1 MTIESGYGPGDGSGA
16 SDAPISQ
23 QLSQDCRI
31 LSGRQASGPASSDK
45 MVRLWDLATGAALQ
59 TLEGHGNGIHAVGF
73 SLDSKL
79 LASASYD
86 ETVRLSDLATGAA
99 LQTLEGHSS
108 MAKTVTISP
117 DGKRLASASYWT
129 VRLWDLA
136 TGVALQTLEVGAEVS
151 KISFSRDS

>member
-1 MTIESGYGPGDGSGA
+1 
-16 SDAPISQ
+16 
-23 QLSQDCRI
+23 
-31 LSGRQASGPASSDK
+31 

-86 ETVRLSDLATGAA
+86 ETVRLSDLAA
-99 LQTLEGHSS
+99 LQTLDGHIS
-108 MAKTVTISP
+108 MAKTVTFSP